1 MLWLIEQSLGCY
13 VPPSS
18 HVTAATSDT
27 SVADPSL
34 SVTEWTGTGVSF
46 SEVAQLAA
54 SVSSLSDRCHV
65 SYETA
70 RQEEEYRIASDR
82 EREAM
87 STVQPYQ
94 RSSRKSEA
102 EMNIFF
108 SLGQEQAGG
117 LSKETA
123 EVNPHGLPTRKKPF
137 PKDMSYG
144 AGHPDS
150 MSGVLSPTSTIRDAE
165 RRLFVLDRAAEEP
178 DERLEMVLAGIL
190 DFDDVFD

>member
-1 MLWLIEQSLGCY
+1 
-13 VPPSS
+13 
-18 HVTAATSDT
+18 
-27 SVADPSL
+27 
-34 SVTEWTGTGVSF
+34 
-46 SEVAQLAA
+46 
-54 SVSSLSDRCHV
+54 
-65 SYETA
+65 
-70 RQEEEYRIASDR
+70 
-82 EREAM
+82 M

-108 SLGQEQAGG
+108 SLGQEQTDG

-123 EVNPHGLPTRKKPF
+123 EVNAHGLPTRRKPF

-165 RRLFVLDRAAEEP
+165 RRLFVLDRAVEEP
-178 DERLEMVLAGIL
+178 DERLETVLAGIL
-190 DFDDVFD
+190 DFDDVFDESGIGAGRGLEDLDPLQTYFRLGRENVGFARL